1 MNEESIMCLKCATR
15 VASFYETLVTRWKE
29 AIAVFPKQLPD
40 ELQDRVFRAIL
51 DKLIEALRTG
61 EKKYDSCGY
70 DDPCLM
76 LHESGHEMARL
87 GYTIEE
93 VLKKF
98 TRLQQVLWDFLSVIL
113 REDHALNH
121 CGDGNCDS
129 LTEHDS
135 CHYKI
140 TIFFQ
145 EITGAIALAYV
156 EEMEKIVIE
165 KEEQLQAKEME
176 IAGTIMDAL
185 LPAGIPSLPGIEV
198 FGKVVAAGTIGG
210 DFWDMSLTE
219 KGELEFIAADVM
231 GHGVSAALLVAMI
244 KYLHSAQRNLHMAM
258 QKQMEKLNV
267 QIIADT
273 PEEVYISA
281 LLGRIQRD
289 RQILTYINAGYP
301 PPILLRNGLQSE
313 MKGSDIPLGLF
324 RKSAYT
330 LRKVRVEEDDII
342 LFMSDGVYEARNENR
357 EFFGKVRL
365 EQVLSG
371 ISHLSASEICMH
383 IIREV
388 TGFCKSGKCRDD
400 ITVLV
405 VKILPMPQAE

>member
-1 MNEESIMCLKCATR
+1 MNEDSIMCLKCATR
-15 VASFYETLVTRWKE
+15 VASFYETLITRWKE
-29 AIAVFPKQLPD
+29 AIGAFPKQLPD
-40 ELQDRVFRAIL
+40 ELQDSVFRVIL

-61 EKKYDSCGY
+61 EKQYDSCGY
-70 DDPCLM
+70 DDHCQM

-98 TRLQQVLWDFLSVIL
+98 TRLQQVLWDFLSVIMQQ
-113 REDHALNH
+113 DHALNH
-121 CGDGNCDS
+121 CNDGTCDT
-129 LTEHDS
+129 LTEHES

-140 TIFFQ
+140 TLFFQ

-185 LPAGIPSLPGIEV
+185 LPAKIPALPGLELS
-198 FGKVVAAGTIGG
+198 GKVVAAGTVGG
-210 DFWDMSLTE
+210 DFWDVSLNE
-219 KGELEFIAADVM
+219 KGELELIVADVM

-244 KYLHSAQRNLHMAM
+244 KYLHSAQRDLHMAM
-258 QKQMEKLNV
+258 PKQMEKLNM

-273 PEEVYISA
+273 PEEVYISS
-281 LLGRIQRD
+281 LLGRIRRD
-289 RQILTYINAGYP
+289 RKRLTYINAGYP
-301 PPILLRNGLQSE
+301 PPILLRNGLIRE
-313 MKGSDIPLGLF
+313 LKGSDVPLGLF
-324 RKSAYT
+324 RKSTYT
-330 LRKVRVEEDDII
+330 LRTFSIREDDIL
-342 LFMSDGVYEARNENR
+342 LFMSDGVFEARNERR

-371 ISHLSASEICMH
+371 ISHLSASEICLH

-388 TGFCKSGKCRDD
+388 SDFCNSGKCRDD
-400 ITVLV
+400 ITVV
-405 VKILPMPQAE
+405 AVKILPMPKTE